1 MRYINKNIP
10 DEVYKT
16 RMKPK
21 QSEHEDS
28 LRVKTFTRLIELF
41 LFLGDERHKLNMI
54 VFPDSLNFNPTPSA
68 VPEVPLSHL

>member
-1 MRYINKNIP
+1 MRYINKNIL
-10 DEVYKT
+10 DEVYKA

-28 LRVKTFTRLIELF
+28 LRVKTFTRLIQLF
-41 LFLGDERHKLNMI
+41 LFLGNKLNMI
-54 VFPDSLNFNPTPSA
+54 VYPDSLNFSPSPLA